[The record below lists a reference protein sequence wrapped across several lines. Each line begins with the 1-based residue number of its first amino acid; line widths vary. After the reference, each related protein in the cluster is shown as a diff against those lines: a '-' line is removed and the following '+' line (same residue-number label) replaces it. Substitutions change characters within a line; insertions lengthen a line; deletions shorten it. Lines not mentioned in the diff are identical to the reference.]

1 MVYYPP
7 MKQIL
12 TAIIPI
18 ALLILVG
25 FIVQKISDKRH
36 PILLKLEK
44 IGIYTKENWSHKL
57 NQYAIYLAL
66 PALIFIS
73 LTHAGTGITNA
84 ATTLQFTLLTSLIFL
99 GATYL
104 LAKTLYKD
112 DDNKI
117 STLLLCAFFGNIAYI
132 GFPFIT
138 TLIAGSSPLISLVVG
153 IQISLVFTVILY
165 LLELHLH
172 KKASVLF
179 IFKKLF
185 LHPLLLAVFA
195 GVLLNQFDF
204 TLHKTI
210 TDTITLLAQS
220 ASPVVL
226 IALGAFF
233 AHTTHKPKD
242 INLVWIITGLKLI
255 AFPLFC
261 IVIAKIYFADQTTVV
276 PILEAG
282 MPVAITTFALA
293 DQYNLKKDVVAY
305 AILASTLLSLI
316 TLPLL
321 AYILV

>member
-1 MVYYPP
+1 

-25 FIVQKISDKRH
+25 YIVQKISDKRH
-36 PILLKLEK
+36 PFLLKLEQ

-66 PALIFIS
+66 PALIFTS
-73 LTHAGTGITNA
+73 LTHAGTGIDNA
-84 ATTLQFTLLTSLIFL
+84 ATTLQFTLLTSFIFL

-104 LAKTLYKD
+104 LSKVLYKD
-112 DDNKI
+112 DDDKL

-138 TLIAGSSPLISLVVG
+138 TLINGSSPLISLVVG
-153 IQISLVFTVILY
+153 IQISLVFTLILY
-165 LLELHLH
+165 LLEVHLH
-172 KKASVLF
+172 KRASVSF
-179 IFKKLF
+179 ILKKL
-185 LHPLLLAVFA
+185 LMHPLILAVFA

-204 TLHKTI
+204 TLHATI
-210 TDTITLLAQS
+210 AEAISLLAQS

-233 AHTTHKPKD
+233 AHTNHKPSDTK
-242 INLVWIITGLKLI
+242 LVYIITLMKLV

-261 IVIAKIYFADQTTVV
+261 IIMAKIYFPDQSTVV

-293 DQYNLKKDVVAY
+293 DQYKLKKDVVAY
-305 AILASTLLSLI
+305 AILVSTILSLI

-321 AYILV
+321 AYLVM